1 MKNFKLLLSACV
13 MMLFVFASCDNSQNK
28 KDVNETATVTNT
40 PDLTFWELQGPVKLC
55 DEIEFDR
62 QGIMA
67 SIEDYDPFTIEQ
79 AYREMDGEGDYVEFP
94 KWERDEE
101 GRIASITSVEGMSEY
116 TWGDG
121 RVISA
126 EGFEEGTVWKNDFEY
141 DAEGRLVKLV
151 EYLGGFEDEDDELPL
166 WSTTEFSYLE
176 FDSHGNWIRRVVKV
190 TLADMENTEEYEET
204 RTIEYYE

>member
-1 MKNFKLLLSACV
+1 MKNFKLVLSACV

-28 KDVNETATVTNT
+28 KDANETATVTNT

-55 DEIEFDR
+55 DGVGFDR
-62 QGIMA
+62 QGTMA
-67 SIEDYDPFTIEQ
+67 SIDDYDPFTIEQ
-79 AYREMDGEGDYVEFP
+79 AYREMDGDEDYVEFT

-101 GRIASITSVEGMSEY
+101 GRIASITAVEGMSEY

-121 RVISA
+121 RVVSA
-126 EGFEEGTVWKNDFEY
+126 EGYEEGTVWINDFEY
-141 DAEGRLVKLV
+141 DDEGRLVKLT
-151 EYLGGFEDEDDELPL
+151 EYIGGFEDEDDELPL
-166 WSTTEFSYLE
+166 WSITEFSYLD
-176 FDSHGNWIRRVVKV
+176 FDSHGNWIRRSVKV